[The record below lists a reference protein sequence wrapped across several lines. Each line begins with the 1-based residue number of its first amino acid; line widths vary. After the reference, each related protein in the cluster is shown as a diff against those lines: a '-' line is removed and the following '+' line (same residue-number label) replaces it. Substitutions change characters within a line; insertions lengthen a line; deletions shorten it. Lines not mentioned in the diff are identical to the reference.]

1 MTETAATTTTEAE
14 VTTPPLPD
22 IQLELG
28 KIRGVHSEAVVA
40 VEEAP
45 ERDMFWVELKSSALF
60 PVVKL
65 LRDDRALDYNYLAD
79 LTCIDYAWET
89 HRFCV
94 TYNLYSYSRQRR
106 IFLRVRVAECEAVPT
121 LTGLFA
127 AADWAEREVYD
138 LFGVTFKG
146 HPNMVRIQLP
156 DDWEGHPLRKDYPT
170 VGRRPVLLYNDVK
183 DVL

>member
-1 MTETAATTTTEAE
+1 MSETVANVEAE
-14 VTTPPLPD
+14 ATEPALPD
-22 IQLELG
+22 IHLELG
-28 KIRGVHSEAVVA
+28 KIRGAHAEAVVA

-45 ERDMFWVELKSSALF
+45 ERDMFWVELKPSALV

-65 LRDDRALDYNYLAD
+65 LRDDRALSYNFLDD
-79 LTCIDYAWET
+79 LTCVDRPWEER
-89 HRFCV
+89 RFCV
-94 TYNLYSYSRQRR
+94 IYNLYSHSRLRR
-106 IFLRVRVAECEAVPT
+106 LILRVRVPEGEPVPT

-146 HPNMVRIQLP
+146 HPNMTRIQLP
-156 DDWEGHPLRKDYPT
+156 DDWEGHPLRKDYPI